1 MMKYLSI
8 VLVAALFSFTGHKD
22 AKGVL
27 KDMHTRYAGNWYKSF
42 TFTQTTEH
50 YRNDSLVKTSTWYEA
65 IIFPDRFR
73 IDFDDPKAGNA
84 VLYLGDSMYMF
95 RKGKMTNKRFN
106 DDNLTF
112 LLGGMYFYSLE
123 ESAAKLKHMKY
134 DLDKFHET
142 TWKGKPVY
150 VIGASNSE
158 EKTNQLWIDKE
169 KLVIVKFI
177 KFKGTLKEEGI
188 FYEHKP
194 FGKAWSETAVD
205 FYMNDKLVQRE
216 KYHDYKAD
224 VRINEAI
231 FDPVNFITIE

>member
-8 VLVAALFSFTGHKD
+8 LFVAALFSFSGHKD
-22 AKGVL
+22 GAEVL
-27 KDMHTRYAGNWYKSF
+27 KDMHNRYAGNWYNTF

-65 IIFPDRFR
+65 IIFPEKFR
-73 IDFDDPKAGNA
+73 IDLDDRKSGNA

-216 KYHDYKAD
+216 KYHDCKAD